1 MIPILLDSTKT
12 IQQLVNDKTNGIGR
26 LTRCVRCE
34 VTEERNGSYTLELDY
49 PVEGDHFS
57 DIKPGG
63 VIRVRANPDDPLQ
76 LFRIQKI
83 SKPMKGNI
91 TIFANHISYDLT
103 KVSVLPFD
111 SNGAA
116 ATFAQI
122 KSKMI
127 GGNDFSLFT
136 DITNSTSL
144 FSNDKP
150 QSFRA
155 LMGGQEGSMI
165 DIFGGELKWD
175 NNKVSLFANRGKD
188 NGLTIAY
195 GKNLTDINQEENIE
209 SMYTAVLPYIIDSN
223 QKAIVGDLQTIIST
237 DEPKILN
244 LDLSS
249 EFQNTNENG
258 EDVPP
263 TKEEINA
270 KAQEYILKNDLVSP
284 KVSISVSFVDLSQFD
299 EFKEVLP
306 LLKLGLCDTVK
317 VKFDKLGVSASA
329 KMIKYIYDSLLER
342 YVSIEI
348 GDAKSTLEGTIVA
361 IPEESKS
368 QIEQAAGFLDGTISA
383 FTGII
388 ANGLGLFVTR
398 KPVGTDGGYQIYLHN
413 KPTLAESQ
421 YQWTINAS
429 GFAVSKDYGKTWSA
443 GFTADGDAVFNSLS
457 ANAIYALSIFG
468 SVITFGDP
476 GGVNVVASTTPD
488 NAGIQFTGSGK
499 INFNTSGEFRA
510 ENRGTSNI
518 LANQILMYRSS
529 NNSLFYL
536 TNRSMTDQDANKVSL
551 ISQGDWN
558 AIRLDNNDEGN
569 EANSIQLST
578 AGSKSD
584 INLWNYIPGTKNAA
598 NSFVMGCDGGNTFL
612 NITNYDSNGNQ
623 KCGIYFKENGTFTIS
638 SNTGGTSQV
647 YTDTGGNLTVFGNNS
662 LNLVSQNYYVV
673 IHSGGVARRCVWKTI
688 NGEMILCG
696 EV

>member
-1 MIPILLDSTKT
+1 MIPILLDSTET
-12 IQQLVNDKTNGIGR
+12 IHQLVNDKTNGIGR
-26 LTRCVRCE
+26 LTGCVRCE
-34 VTEERNGSYTLELDY
+34 VTEERNGPYTLELDY

-57 DIKPGG
+57 DIKPGR
-63 VIRVRANPDDPLQ
+63 VIRVKSNPDDPQ
-76 LFRIQKI
+76 QMFRIQKV
-83 SKPMKGNI
+83 SKPMRGNI
-91 TIFANHISYDLT
+91 IVYANHISYDLS
-103 KVSVLPFD
+103 KVSVLPFE

-116 ATFAQI
+116 ATFARI
-122 KSKMI
+122 KSSMI

-136 DITNSTSL
+136 DITNSTSS
-144 FSNDKP
+144 FINDKP

-165 DIFGGELKWD
+165 DVFGGELKWD
-175 NNKVSLFANRGKD
+175 NNKVSLLANRGKD
-188 NGLTIAY
+188 NGVTIAY
-195 GKNLTDINQEENIE
+195 GKNLTDIKQEENIE
-209 SMYTAVLPYIIDSN
+209 SMYTSVLPYIVDSN
-223 QKAIVGDLQTIIST
+223 QKAIVGDLQKIIET

-249 EFQNTNENG
+249 EFQTTNESG

-263 TKEEINA
+263 TKEEINE
-270 KAQEYILKNDLVSP
+270 KAQEYISKNDLISP
-284 KVSISVSFVDLSQFD
+284 KISISVSFVDLSQFD

-306 LLKLGLCDTVK
+306 LLKLGLCDTVR
-317 VKFDKLGVSASA
+317 VKFDKLGISAQA
-329 KMIKYIYDSLLER
+329 KMIKYVYDSLLER
-342 YVSIEI
+342 YISIEI

-421 YQWTINAS
+421 YQWTINSS

-443 GFTADGDAVFNSLS
+443 GFTAEGDAVFNSLS

-476 GGVNVVASTTPD
+476 DGVNVVASTTPD

-510 ENRGTSNI
+510 ENRGASNT
-518 LANQILMYRSS
+518 LANQILMYRST

-536 TNRSMTDQDANKVSL
+536 TNRSMMDQDANKVSL

-558 AIRLDNNDEGN
+558 AIRLDNNDEEN
-569 EANSIQLST
+569 EVNSIQLST
-578 AGSKSD
+578 AGLKSD
-584 INLWNYIPGTKNAA
+584 INLWNYVPGTKNAA

-638 SNTGGTSQV
+638 SNTGGTSQI
-647 YTDTGGNLTVFGNNS
+647 YTDTGGNLTISGNNS

-673 IHSGGVARRCVWKTI
+673 IRSGGVARRCVWKTI